1 MEHYTYRQEMTVC
14 YKVCL
19 HRSLMLRTI
28 QRKNRNL
35 VFERDRIHFVN
46 ASRDVAGTVEHEF
59 ALFACS

>member
-1 MEHYTYRQEMTVC
+1 MTVC